1 MPSATPLSDRPQF
14 YGRRLGRK
22 LRPKQQQLLEWGVG
36 RFGITAA
43 ALASASADSPID
55 PRDFFA
61 SPPESMAPESVAL
74 EIGFGG
80 GEHLAALA
88 AQYPQRGFIG
98 VEVFIN
104 GVASLCR
111 HIEAQNLTNI
121 RIWGDDV
128 RLFLPALT
136 PAAFD
141 EVFLLFPDPWPK
153 ARHARRR
160 ILEPP
165 MLDVLMQRL
174 RVGGEL
180 LVASDDATA
189 QSWALAACWRE
200 ARLEWLAREAA
211 DWRLPPRDFPG
222 TRYMAKAEKAGRRV
236 AWLRFRRCDGG
247 RDGGRDV

>member
-1 MPSATPLSDRPQF
+1 MSSATPSSDRPQF

-36 RFGITAA
+36 RFGISAA
-43 ALASASADSPID
+43 ALASASADSPPDSLID
-55 PRDFFA
+55 PRALFA
-61 SPPESMAPESVAL
+61 SPPESMAL

-80 GEHLAALA
+80 GEHLAARA

-98 VEVFIN
+98 VEVFVN

-121 RIWGDDV
+121 RIWCDDV

-165 MLDVLMQRL
+165 MLDVLMQKL

-200 ARLEWLAREAA
+200 ARLEWLARQAA

-236 AWLRFRRCDGG
+236 VWLRFRRCDGG
-247 RDGGRDV
+247 RDV

>member
-1 MPSATPLSDRPQF
+1 MPSAKPSSDKPQF

-43 ALASASADSPID
+43 ALAAASPDSLPDSLID

-61 SPPESMAPESVAL
+61 SPPESMAL

-88 AQYPQRGFIG
+88 ARFPQRGFIG

-111 HIEAQNLTNI
+111 HIEAQNLSNI

-128 RLFLPALT
+128 RLLLPFLAPSC
-136 PAAFD
+136 FD

-165 MLDVLMQRL
+165 MLDVLMQKL

-189 QSWALAACWRE
+189 QSWALAACWHE

-211 DWRLPPRDFPG
+211 DWRMPPRDFPG

>member
-1 MPSATPLSDRPQF
+1 MSSATPSSDKPQF

-43 ALASASADSPID
+43 ALASASADSPPDSLLD
-55 PRDFFA
+55 PRRLFVH
-61 SPPESMAPESVAL
+61 APESVAL

-88 AQYPQRGFIG
+88 ARFPQRGFIG
-98 VEVFIN
+98 VEVFVN

-121 RIWGDDV
+121 RIWCDDV
-128 RLFLPALT
+128 RLFLPALA

-165 MLDVLMQRL
+165 MLDVLMQKL

-211 DWRLPPRDFPG
+211 DWRVPPRDFPG

-236 AWLRFRRCDGG
+236 AWLRFCRCDGG

>member
-1 MPSATPLSDRPQF
+1 MPSAKPFSHHDKPQF

-22 LRPKQQQLLEWGVG
+22 LRPRQQQVLEWGLG

-43 ALASASADSPID
+43 ALASTPID
-55 PRDFFA
+55 PRAFF
-61 SPPESMAPESVAL
+61 APESVAPESMVPESISL

-80 GEHLAALA
+80 GEHLAARA
-88 AQYPQRGFIG
+88 ARFPQRGFIG
-98 VEVFIN
+98 VEPFIN

-111 HIEAQNLTNI
+111 HIEERDLSNI
-121 RIWGDDV
+121 RIWCDDV
-128 RLFLPALT
+128 RLLLPALA

-160 ILEPP
+160 ILAPP
-165 MLDVLMQRL
+165 MLDMLMRTL
-174 RVGGEL
+174 RVGGEM

-200 ARLEWLAREAA
+200 ARLEWLARQAA
-211 DWRLPPRDFPG
+211 DWRLPPSDFPG
-222 TRYMAKAEKAGRRV
+222 TRYMAKAEKAGRRAV
-236 AWLRFRRCDGG
+236 WLRFRRCDGG
-247 RDGGRDV
+247 GDEGA